1 MESLIVF
8 IVSFV
13 FVFVTYFI
21 IYLIKYKK
29 GTIKE
34 TKEVKFLCYKYGV
47 KIKNM
52 NFKWLWIV
60 FALLNAFIISV
71 SGTVCTSLKIGYV
84 WQVLTGFG
92 FLFIMILFI
101 FMFIPYNKVEAK
113 TLQDLYDELASLKSK
128 KNAADEG
135 KKLSDAWFT
144 KVPHSANS
152 VMSAKTK

>member
-52 NFKWLWIV
+52 NFKRLWIV
-60 FALLNAFIISV
+60 FALLNALIISV

-92 FLFIMILFI
+92 LLFIMIFLVYGALGKILIRKEKGYLLLRIIVIRKSII
-101 FMFIPYNKVEAK
+101 FWLSFHIH
-113 TLQDLYDELASLKSK
+113 QEL
-128 KNAADEG
+128 G
-135 KKLSDAWFT
+135 F
-144 KVPHSANS
+144 
-152 VMSAKTK
+152 M

>member
-13 FVFVTYFI
+13 VVFVTYFI

-52 NFKWLWIV
+52 NFKRLWVV
-60 FALLNAFIISV
+60 FALFNALIISV

-92 FLFIMILFI
+92 LLFIMIFLVYGALGKI
-101 FMFIPYNKVEAK
+101 LI
-113 TLQDLYDELASLKSK
+113 K
-128 KNAADEG
+128 KE
-135 KKLSDAWFT
+135 KKGD
-144 KVPHSANS
+144 K
-152 VMSAKTK
+152 K

>member
-52 NFKWLWIV
+52 NFKNMFKTIDKIHTL
-60 FALLNAFIISV
+60 
-71 SGTVCTSLKIGYV
+71 SGKSKV
-84 WQVLTGFG
+84 
-92 FLFIMILFI
+92 FI
-101 FMFIPYNKVEAK
+101 FFDMY
-113 TLQDLYDELASLKSK
+113 
-128 KNAADEG
+128 
-135 KKLSDAWFT
+135 
-144 KVPHSANS
+144 
-152 VMSAKTK
+152 

>member
-1 MESLIVF
+1 MDNLIVF

-13 FVFVTYFI
+13 IVFITYFI

-34 TKEVKFLCYKYGV
+34 TKEVKFLNYKYRV
-47 KIKNM
+47 KIKDM
-52 NFKWLWIV
+52 SFKRLWFV

-92 FLFIMILFI
+92 LLFIMIFLVYGALGKI
-101 FMFIPYNKVEAK
+101 LVRKE
-113 TLQDLYDELASLKSK
+113 K
-128 KNAADEG
+128 KGDR
-135 KKLSDAWFT
+135 K
-144 KVPHSANS
+144 
-152 VMSAKTK
+152 

>member
-13 FVFVTYFI
+13 VVFVTYFI

-52 NFKWLWIV
+52 NF
-60 FALLNAFIISV
+60 
-71 SGTVCTSLKIGYV
+71 
-84 WQVLTGFG
+84 
-92 FLFIMILFI
+92 
-101 FMFIPYNKVEAK
+101 
-113 TLQDLYDELASLKSK
+113 
-128 KNAADEG
+128 
-135 KKLSDAWFT
+135 
-144 KVPHSANS
+144 
-152 VMSAKTK
+152 

>member
-60 FALLNAFIISV
+60 
-71 SGTVCTSLKIGYV
+71 TVCTSLKIGYV

-92 FLFIMILFI
+92 FLFIMIFLV
-101 FMFIPYNKVEAK
+101 YGA
-113 TLQDLYDELASLKSK
+113 L
-128 KNAADEG
+128 G
-135 KKLSDAWFT
+135 KILIRKEKGDR
-144 KVPHSANS
+144 K
-152 VMSAKTK
+152 

>member
-52 NFKWLWIV
+52 NFKRLWIV
-60 FALLNAFIISV
+60 FALINAFIISV

-92 FLFIMILFI
+92 LLFIMIFLV
-101 FMFIPYNKVEAK
+101 YGA
-113 TLQDLYDELASLKSK
+113 L
-128 KNAADEG
+128 G
-135 KKLSDAWFT
+135 KILIRKEKGDR
-144 KVPHSANS
+144 K
-152 VMSAKTK
+152 

>member
-52 NFKWLWIV
+52 NFKRLWIV
-60 FALLNAFIISV
+60 FALFNAFIISV

-92 FLFIMILFI
+92 LLFIMIFLVYGALGKI
-101 FMFIPYNKVEAK
+101 LVRKE
-113 TLQDLYDELASLKSK
+113 K
-128 KNAADEG
+128 KGDR
-135 KKLSDAWFT
+135 K
-144 KVPHSANS
+144 
-152 VMSAKTK
+152 